1 MNALRELWYILWRWL
16 LLVLVALLVADRLGW
31 LR

>member
-1 MNALRELWYILWRWL
+1 MAAAMGRFSTCAEAVL
-16 LLVLVALLVADRLGW
+16 LLIYVADRLGW